1 LQVVTSKSLCE
12 KLCEVKCREALEKDV
27 SPAAKVKAFLSATT
41 CKTAAPNIIKPTI
54 IEDYYNTFN
63 AVDSLD
69 TNVGNIPWLVTR
81 YSTRVLIGLVQ
92 MTLVSSFSYYVDA
105 CITLH
110 RDYVAPDITRFV
122 KWVADE
128 LEQQK
133 TPCTRSLRGFPDPFV
148 HQTGSQLPNC
158 M

>member
-1 LQVVTSKSLCE
+1 
-12 KLCEVKCREALEKDV
+12 VKCREALEKDV
-27 SPAAKVKAFLSATT
+27 SPVAKVKAFLSATT

-92 MTLVSSFSYYVDA
+92 MTLVSSHIMWMLVPL
-105 CITLH
+105 CTETTLPPTLH
-110 RDYVAPDITRFV
+110 D
-122 KWVADE
+122 
-128 LEQQK
+128 L
-133 TPCTRSLRGFPDPFV
+133 
-148 HQTGSQLPNC
+148 
-158 M
+158 